1 MTDYSLV
8 EDTFFESFRGKYIRA
23 LITAEDEQTAKE
35 AAYDSTATPSSVIGR
50 IEGGVEGSVS
60 PDETPDGRPGYLCQY
75 WFGLDDLKKYELELS
90 YRIRQDILVK
100 PFTSMFS
107 YTENP
112 EGKIGMME
120 QVGHC
125 GDGYEWEE
133 ERYGREMIHVPIA
146 VPDFLIDKEMGY
158 STGIMGANFWYMC
171 NTKEAVLEAGRK
183 IVDAILEVPG
193 VCCPFGI
200 CSAASKPETNFPQ
213 IGPSSNHPYCPS
225 LKERLGDESK
235 VPDGVKYIPE
245 IVIDAVDEESMR
257 NAIKAAIDSILD
269 VDGIVNIS
277 AGNFGGK
284 LGEDTFYLHD
294 ILGI

>member
-50 IEGGVEGSVS
+50 IEGGVEGPVS
-60 PDETPDGRPGYLCQY
+60 PDETPDGRLGYLCQY

-284 LGEDTFYLHD
+284 LGEDTFYLYD

>member
-50 IEGGVEGSVS
+50 IEGGVEGPVS

>member
-50 IEGGVEGSVS
+50 IEGGVEGPVS
-60 PDETPDGRPGYLCQY
+60 ANFTPDGRPGYMAQY

-107 YTENP
+107 ATENP
-112 EGKIGMME
+112 DGYIGMME

-133 ERYGREMIHVPIA
+133 NIYGRDMIHVPIA

-158 STGIMGANFWYMC
+158 GNGIMGANFWYMC
-171 NTKEAVLEAGRK
+171 STKEAVLEAGRN
-183 IVDAILEVPG
+183 IVDAILNVPG
-193 VCCPFGI
+193 ACAPFGV

-213 IGPSSNHPYCPS
+213 IGPSTNHPFCPS

-235 VPDGVKYIPE
+235 VPDGVNYIPE
-245 IVIDAVDEESMR
+245 IVIDAVNEESMR
-257 NAIKAAIDSILD
+257 KAVKAAIDSILD
-269 VDGIVNIS
+269 IDGIVKIS

>member
-8 EDTFFESFRGKYIRA
+8 EDTFFESFTGKYIRA

-50 IEGGVEGSVS
+50 IEGGVEGPVS

-75 WFGLDDLKKYELELS
+75 WFGLDDLKKFELELS

-171 NTKEAVLEAGRK
+171 NTKEVVLEAGRK

-257 NAIKAAIDSILD
+257 NAVKAAIDSILD

>member
-23 LITAEDEQTAKE
+23 LITAEDELTAKE
-35 AAYDSTATPSSVIGR
+35 AAYDSTSTPSSVIGR
-50 IEGGVEGSVS
+50 IEGGVEGPLSK
-60 PDETPDGRPGYLCQY
+60 DKTPDGRPGYITQY
-75 WFGLDDLKKYELELS
+75 WYSIDNLKKYELELS

-112 EGKIGMME
+112 IGFIPMME

-133 ERYGREMIHVPIA
+133 EIYGREMIHVPIA
-146 VPDFLIDKEMGY
+146 VPDFLINKELGY
-158 STGIMGANFWYMC
+158 GCGIMGANFWYMC
-171 NTKEAVLEAGRK
+171 STKEAVLEAGRK
-183 IVDAILEVPG
+183 IIDAVMEVPG
-193 VCCPFGI
+193 ACTPFGI

-213 IGPSSNHPYCPS
+213 IGPSTNHPYCPS
-225 LKERLGDESK
+225 LKKHLGDESK
-235 VPDGVKYIPE
+235 VPQGVNFIPE
-245 IVIDAVDEESMR
+245 IVIDAVDEESMK
-257 NAIKAAIDSILD
+257 NAVKAGINSILD
-269 VDGIVNIS
+269 VDGIVKIS
-277 AGNFGGK
+277 AGNFGGN

>member
-50 IEGGVEGSVS
+50 IEGGVEGPVS

-171 NTKEAVLEAGRK
+171 NTKKAVLEAGRK

>member
-50 IEGGVEGSVS
+50 IEGGVEGPVS

-284 LGEDTFYLHD
+284 LGEDTFYLYD

>member
-50 IEGGVEGSVS
+50 IEGGVEGPVS

-133 ERYGREMIHVPIA
+133 ERYGRKMIHVPIA

>member
-1 MTDYSLV
+1 
-8 EDTFFESFRGKYIRA
+8 
-23 LITAEDEQTAKE
+23 
-35 AAYDSTATPSSVIGR
+35 
-50 IEGGVEGSVS
+50 
-60 PDETPDGRPGYLCQY
+60 
-75 WFGLDDLKKYELELS
+75 
-90 YRIRQDILVK
+90 
-100 PFTSMFS
+100 MFS

>member
-50 IEGGVEGSVS
+50 IEGGVEGPVS

-146 VPDFLIDKEMGY
+146 VPDFLIDNEMGY

>member
-50 IEGGVEGSVS
+50 IEGGVEGPVS

-75 WFGLDDLKKYELELS
+75 WFGLDDLKKYEVELS